1 MCHDVSPQAL
11 TRPRDRGNLR
21 PRRSTRRPAH
31 ARPARRTVA
40 RRRTRRLHAR
50 LHQHR
55 PNPVTR
61 RPIRSQTTHHAPQ
74 HVRRQVRN
82 PNPGQQQKAVVG
94 QHLTDVQTPR
104 ARVPTQVRV
113 ARTQPQRRRHEAQHP
128 HRTRCRRQQIRQTT
142 ARRTRPAE
150 RMRQLQQP
158 RAPLPSQHR
167 VRHQQP
173 DLAQFLQA
181 ATELGQYQ
189 AQPVHPRPATATRR
203 TRLGRR
209 QRHTQLIR
217 QVRQRLASR
226 RRAQLPPRVAPP
238 VPRAQSASQSR
249 TRQLPPIQ
257 LLAEPLDRLR
267 LQNAQT
273 NPHAARS
280 TQNPLPVS
288 TVIDC

>member
-1 MCHDVSPQAL
+1 MPGPRPATAPSAR
-11 TRPRDRGNLR
+11 TRRRRLR
-21 PRRSTRRPAH
+21 PPTRRPAH
-31 ARPARRTVA
+31 TRPTRRTVA

-61 RPIRSQTTHHAPQ
+61 RPIRRQTTHHAPQ

-82 PNPGQQQKAVVG
+82 PNPGQQQKAVVE
-94 QHLTDVQTPR
+94 QHLTDVQSPR

-128 HRTRCRRQQIRQTT
+128 HRARFRLHQIRQTT
-142 ARRTRPAE
+142 ARRPRPAE
-150 RMRQLQQP
+150 RMRRLQQP
-158 RAPLPSQHR
+158 RAPLPSRGR

-173 DLAQFLQA
+173 NLAQFLQA
-181 ATELGQYQ
+181 ATELGQFQ
-189 AQPVHPRPATATRR
+189 SQPVHARPATATRW

-209 QRHTQLIR
+209 QRHTQLPR
-217 QVRQRLASR
+217 QLRQRLASR
-226 RRAQLPPRVAPP
+226 RRAQRPPRVAPP
-238 VPRAQSASQSR
+238 VHRAQSASQGR
-249 TRQLPPIQ
+249 TRQLPPTQ

-267 LQNAQT
+267 LQDAQT

-280 TQNPLPVS
+280 TQNLLPVS